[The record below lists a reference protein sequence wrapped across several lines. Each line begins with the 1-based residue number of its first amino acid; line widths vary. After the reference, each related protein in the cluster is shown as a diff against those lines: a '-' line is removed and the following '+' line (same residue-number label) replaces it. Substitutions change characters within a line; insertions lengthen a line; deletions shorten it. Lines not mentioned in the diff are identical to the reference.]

1 MEPCHGCTEAI
12 RPFGGLA
19 NTGSALGVQVH
30 LRSSAANRF
39 FTGSNQYLARVGKI
53 AINLPLDARIDHLL
67 RPPAIRTS
75 EARRRAE
82 QAADQRG
89 GGREPAA
96 PHAPHSP
103 P

>member
-1 MEPCHGCTEAI
+1 MEPCHGCAEAI

-19 NTGSALGVQVH
+19 YTGSALGVQVH

-39 FTGSNQYLARVGKI
+39 FTGSNQYLARFGKI

-82 QAADQRG
+82 QGADKRALG
-89 GGREPAA
+89 LNP
-96 PHAPHSP
+96 PSPSP
-103 P
+103 PHRPQ